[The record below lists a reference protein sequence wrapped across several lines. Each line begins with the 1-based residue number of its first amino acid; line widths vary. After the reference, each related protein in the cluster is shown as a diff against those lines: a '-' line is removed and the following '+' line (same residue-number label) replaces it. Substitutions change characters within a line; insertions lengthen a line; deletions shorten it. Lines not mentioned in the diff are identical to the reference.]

1 MKIQSYESY
10 QAFAARAEKFWLKEE
25 AMNSLFWEFSEEKRS
40 GLKPKWMGN
49 IFHKKRVIGS
59 ALITEAS
66 YILTSMSDRNAIEH
80 LVKYLIPQNITL
92 KGISGPQHEVKN
104 FAKLWNQQ
112 NAAINLNV
120 TQSFSVL
127 MSPAKFSSVH
137 SSSKIVKVSKLE
149 WPRVLVWA
157 KAFANESNPKLN
169 QHQTIK
175 LAKQMK
181 EDGQLFVL
189 KNIHGQT
196 QAMGG
201 FGRFTPNASVI
212 NMVYVNPEKRQQGVA
227 TDLTLKLLEYS
238 KATGYKKS
246 ILFSDYLVDGNLYK
260 NIGFLEK
267 GLIQEIAFQAKT

>member
-1 MKIQSYESY
+1 MKIQSYQSY

-25 AMNSLFWEFSEEKRS
+25 ALNSLFWEFSEKKRS
-40 GLKPKWMGN
+40 GFKPKWMGN
-49 IFHKKRVIGS
+49 IFDKKRVIGS

-92 KGISGPQHEVKN
+92 QGITGPQHEVKN

-127 MSPAKFSSVH
+127 LSPAKFSSVH
-137 SSSKIVKVSKLE
+137 SSSKIVKVSNLE

-157 KAFANESNPKLN
+157 KAFANEWNPKLN

-212 NMVYVNPEKRQQGVA
+212 NMVYVNPEKRKRGVA

-238 KATGYKKS
+238 KASGYRKS
-246 ILFSDYLVDGNLYK
+246 ILFSDYLMDGNLYK

-267 GLIQEIAFQAKT
+267 GLIQEIAFEAMT

>member
-1 MKIQSYESY
+1 MKIQSYQSY
-10 QAFAARAEKFWLKEE
+10 ECFAGSAEKFWLKEE
-25 AMNSLFWEFSEEKRS
+25 AMNSLFWEFSEKKRN
-40 GLKPKWMGN
+40 GFKPRWMGN

-59 ALITEAS
+59 ALITETS

-80 LVKYLIPQNITL
+80 LVKYLIPQNIVL
-92 KGISGPQHEVKN
+92 KGITGPQHEVKN
-104 FAKLWNQQ
+104 FAQLWNQQ
-112 NAAINLNV
+112 NAAFNLNV

-127 MSPAKFSSVH
+127 SSPAKFSSVH
-137 SSSKIVKVSKLE
+137 SSSKIVKVSNLE

-189 KNIHGQT
+189 KNIDGQS

-201 FGRFTPNASVI
+201 FGRFTPNATVI
-212 NMVYVNPEKRQQGVA
+212 NMVYVNPEKRNTGIA
-227 TDLTLKLLEYS
+227 TDLTLKLLKYS
-238 KATGYKKS
+238 KASGYKNS

-260 NIGFLEK
+260 KIGFVEK
-267 GLIQEIAFQAKT
+267 GLIQEIAFEART

>member
-1 MKIQSYESY
+1 MKIQSYQSY
-10 QAFAARAEKFWLKEE
+10 QTFAAKSEKFWLKEE
-25 AMNSLFWEFSEEKRS
+25 AMNSLFWEFSGKKER
-40 GLKPKWMGN
+40 GFKPKWMGN
-49 IFHKKRVIGS
+49 IFHNQRVIGS

-66 YILTSMSDRNAIEH
+66 YILTSISDPNAIKH
-80 LVKYLIPQNITL
+80 LVKYLVQKIIIPR
-92 KGISGPQHEVKN
+92 GIIGPLPEVKN
-104 FAKLWNQQ
+104 FTEYWYDQ
-112 NAAINLNV
+112 NAAFSLNV

-127 MSPAKFSSVH
+127 LSPVKFSSVH
-137 SSSKIVKVSKLE
+137 SSSKIVKVSDHE

-189 KNIHGQT
+189 KNIDGQS

-212 NMVYVNPEKRQQGVA
+212 NMVYVNPEKRNTGIA
-227 TDLTLKLLEYS
+227 TDLTLKLLKYS
-238 KATGYKKS
+238 KASGYKNS

-260 NIGFLEK
+260 KIGFVEK
-267 GLIQEIAFQAKT
+267 GLIQEIAFEART

>member
-1 MKIQSYESY
+1 MKIQSYQSY
-10 QAFAARAEKFWLKEE
+10 QSFAARAEKFWLKEE
-25 AMNSLFWEFSEEKRS
+25 AMNSLFWEFSEKKIS
-40 GLKPKWMGN
+40 GFKPQWMGN
-49 IFHKKRVIGS
+49 IFHEKRVIGS

-66 YILTSMSDRNAIEH
+66 YIFTSISDRNAIEH
-80 LVKYLIPQNITL
+80 LVKYLIQKNIFL
-92 KGISGPQHEVKN
+92 KGITGPQHEVKN
-104 FAKLWNQQ
+104 FTECWNEQ
-112 NAAINLNV
+112 NTEFCENV
-120 TQSFSVL
+120 IQSFSVL
-127 MSPAKFSSVH
+127 LSPVKFSSVY
-137 SSSKIVKVSKLE
+137 SSSTIVKVSNLE

-181 EDGQLFVL
+181 EEGQLFVL

>member
-1 MKIQSYESY
+1 
-10 QAFAARAEKFWLKEE
+10 
-25 AMNSLFWEFSEEKRS
+25 MNSLFWEFSEKKRS
-40 GLKPKWMGN
+40 GFKPKWMGN

-80 LVKYLIPQNITL
+80 LVKYLIPQNTTL
-92 KGISGPQHEVKN
+92 KGITGPQHEVKN

-112 NAAINLNV
+112 NAAINLNT

-127 MSPAKFSSVH
+127 LSPAKFSSVH
-137 SSSKIVKVSKLE
+137 SSSKIVKVSNLE

-175 LAKQMK
+175 LAKKMK

-212 NMVYVNPEKRQQGVA
+212 NMAVSYTHRRAHE
-227 TDLTLKLLEYS
+227 T
-238 KATGYKKS
+238 
-246 ILFSDYLVDGNLYK
+246 
-260 NIGFLEK
+260 
-267 GLIQEIAFQAKT
+267 